1 MKLNLNKKKNRSG
14 SIQINK
20 FRNYTIKT
28 LSEQNNK
35 MAGEIERLNLSV
47 SELSGDNANIKCV
60 LDMKKTSGPRR
71 TKRPRNHQNLLS
83 TKKRFHSHLM
93 HFKYFMWKNQVL
105 AMTKIPKKPI
115 RIVDL
120 ACDLVRILDCDFIVE
135 LLADP
140 NLDKNIVGSR
150 FLLQIWA
157 DRRICIPLF
166 PPPPPPPVYFG
177 VQPCLRAYGVHI

>member
-20 FRNYTIKT
+20 FRNYTINT

-115 RIVDL
+115 PQRGHL
-120 ACDLVRILDCDFIVE
+120 RTQLVVE
-135 LLADP
+135 SFQNPKARD
-140 NLDKNIVGSR
+140 
-150 FLLQIWA
+150 
-157 DRRICIPLF
+157 
-166 PPPPPPPVYFG
+166 
-177 VQPCLRAYGVHI
+177 